1 MFKSISG
8 LARPGHSSRELHT
21 IRIQITEAT
30 LGRDS
35 SELSATRSALSNT
48 PLSLSL
54 SPESRWKE
62 HCFNQPE
69 FQNASSTLL
78 SYNSRVLSYYCF
90 RDALVNQRKEN
101 NFVHLILLTVFF
113 FPALDLHTVVF
124 ISFYHLPFSINY
136 HSRREWSK
144 KKKSFQLHLSCW
156 LFSRLKH
163 KQAIAFTENHC
174 FSPHNWCKFN
184 PVKTWHQVIIS
195 TLGNSP

>member
-1 MFKSISG
+1 MQVLHCCHITHVFCPITVSRCLNESEKRKQFCTSHIANSI
-8 LARPGHSSRELHT
+8 
-21 IRIQITEAT
+21 
-30 LGRDS
+30 
-35 SELSATRSALSNT
+35 
-48 PLSLSL
+48 
-54 SPESRWKE
+54 
-62 HCFNQPE
+62 
-69 FQNASSTLL
+69 
-78 SYNSRVLSYYCF
+78 
-90 RDALVNQRKEN
+90 
-101 NFVHLILLTVFF
+101 F